1 MWRQRYP
8 RNGAAEGSR
17 TRKEGASIRRGW
29 KSVEKGMG
37 IAKFV
42 FPPAQSDF
50 MIEQGVQEYKPD
62 ETWHA
67 WVSEGWSAEKNTLF

>member
-1 MWRQRYP
+1 
-8 RNGAAEGSR
+8 
-17 TRKEGASIRRGW
+17 
-29 KSVEKGMG
+29 MG

-62 ETWHA
+62 ETWHD
-67 WVSEGWSAEKNTLF
+67 WVSEGWRAEKNTLF